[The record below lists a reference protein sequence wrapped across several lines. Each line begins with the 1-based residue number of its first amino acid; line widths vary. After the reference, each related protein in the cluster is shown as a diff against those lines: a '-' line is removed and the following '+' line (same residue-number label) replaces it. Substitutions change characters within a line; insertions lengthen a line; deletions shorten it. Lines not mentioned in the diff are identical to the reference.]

1 MGGRRERTGTE
12 KGRARGKERLTDGHR
27 TRETEREREEY
38 RASLKTS
45 KHGRADGVTSAYVL
59 PFSTAKFLTSR

>member
-12 KGRARGKERLTDGHR
+12 KRRARGKERLTDGHR
-27 TRETEREREEY
+27 TRETEREEY

-45 KHGRADGVTSAYVL
+45 KHSRADGVTSAYVL